1 MLDNNEKDLHDGFS
15 FAYKTVLEMIRDNDH
30 RGLTGIVEPTLRK
43 DLTEELA
50 ELVYEDVELKL
61 ENEDHYDTRIDI
73 LDFWYHFG
81 ADINREHNHN
91 LRLKKLEIPIR

>member
-1 MLDNNEKDLHDGFS
+1 MLDNNEMDLHDGFS

-61 ENEDHYDTRIDI
+61 ENEDNYDTRIDI
-73 LDFWYHFG
+73 LDF
-81 ADINREHNHN
+81 
-91 LRLKKLEIPIR
+91 